1 MVKREQHP
9 TPELRGG
16 SMVTSED
23 SLRRGG
29 EALNNYRHPP
39 HVETP
44 FTAIFEGSVFRELKR
59 VDLAGYG
66 VGVET
71 LVHCY
76 PFWGLPVVLGSK
88 SISSGLPGRMCTA

>member
-1 MVKREQHP
+1 MVKWEQHP

-39 HVETP
+39 HMETP
-44 FTAIFEGSVFRELKR
+44 FPASFER
-59 VDLAGYG
+59 
-66 VGVET
+66 
-71 LVHCY
+71 
-76 PFWGLPVVLGSK
+76 
-88 SISSGLPGRMCTA
+88 SG